1 MLQRPPVRSGSGQHP
16 QPVPPVAPVPAPCAR
31 STLAALAR
39 AVSKPSS
46 AIRPVRRAN
55 PLESRVRAYA
65 YSFVQKG
72 TVLRPVEVIPTVRF
86 GRAVE
91 RAR

>member
-1 MLQRPPVRSGSGQHP
+1 MPPAP
-16 QPVPPVAPVPAPCAR
+16 PVPAPCAR

-39 AVSKPSS
+39 AVSKPSP
-46 AIRPVRRAN
+46 AIRPEPGAN
-55 PLESRVRAYA
+55 PLESRVRGYG

>member
-1 MLQRPPVRSGSGQHP
+1 
-16 QPVPPVAPVPAPCAR
+16 VPPAPPVPATCAR
-31 STLAALAR
+31 STLAAPAR
-39 AVSKPSS
+39 AVSKPSTGFQ
-46 AIRPVRRAN
+46 PEPGAN
-55 PLESRVRAYA
+55 PLESRPWVYG

-72 TVLRPVEVIPTVRF
+72 TVLRPVEAIPTVRF